1 MARSIALL
9 AALVALPLGP
19 GVAQSGD
26 ANYCRTLGELATRYL
41 GKRIDGASKPDVE
54 TLIAIDRCQKGDTAT
69 GIAMLEKKLVDGGF
83 TLPKRS

>member
-9 AALVALPLGP
+9 AALVALPLEP
-19 GVAQSGD
+19 GVAQTDD
-26 ANYCRTLGELATRYL
+26 ATYCRTLGELATRYL
-41 GKRIDGASKPDVE
+41 GKRIDGATKPDVD

-83 TLPKRS
+83 SLPKRS

>member
-26 ANYCRTLGELATRYL
+26 ASYCLTLGDLATRYL
-41 GKRIDGASKPDVE
+41 GKRIDGASKPDVD

-69 GIAMLEKKLVDGGF
+69 GIRILEGKLRDGGF
-83 TLPKRS
+83 VLPAR